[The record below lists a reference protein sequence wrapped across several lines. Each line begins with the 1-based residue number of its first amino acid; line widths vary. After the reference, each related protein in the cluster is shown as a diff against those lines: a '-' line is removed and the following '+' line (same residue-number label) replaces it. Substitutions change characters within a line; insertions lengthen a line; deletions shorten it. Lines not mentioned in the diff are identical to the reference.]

1 MVDGAQSF
9 KRLSSFAGGLAK
21 IAGQNADTV
30 YKIRYTLNVL
40 PSMLEDAS

>member
-9 KRLSSFAGGLAK
+9 KRISTFADGLAK
-21 IAGQNADTV
+21 IAGQNAETV
-30 YKIRYTLNVL
+30 YKIRYTLNIL